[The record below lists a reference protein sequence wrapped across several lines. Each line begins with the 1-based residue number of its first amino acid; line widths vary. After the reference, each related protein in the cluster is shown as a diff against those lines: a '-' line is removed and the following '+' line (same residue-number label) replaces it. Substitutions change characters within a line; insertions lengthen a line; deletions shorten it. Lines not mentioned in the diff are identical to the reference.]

1 MVWARG
7 HKRDWDF
14 FASESEDQAWRYES
28 VLEMYRRIEDW
39 HGAPDPTYRGMGGP
53 IFVQPKPDSQP
64 IGSALLDG
72 IAATG
77 IPLFEHPN
85 GRMME
90 GDGGGARTDL
100 RMRGGR
106 RQSVFRSYVFPYI
119 DRPNLTV
126 LSHALVTRL
135 TFSGRRAT
143 GVEFSHGGA
152 RHRIAAAREVI
163 LSLGAMHTP
172 KVLMPS
178 GVGDERELRRVGI
191 PLVEH
196 LPGVGRG
203 LQDHPLC
210 ACVWEYR
217 EPLPPAFIP
226 EVTVF
231 WKSTSGIS
239 GPDMHVLHGVPF
251 ASPENAARFGM
262 PASGW
267 ALFGV
272 VAQPKSRGRI
282 RLTGPEPS
290 DPLQIEAN
298 HLADPA
304 DFAVARACVELSREI
319 GNSVPL
325 RPFVKREVMPG
336 PLDKASLGCFVRDG
350 VSTYWHVT
358 STAKM
363 GRDAMSVVGGDLKVY
378 GIDNLRIADASI
390 MPRLTTGNTM
400 APCVIIGERAA
411 ALIRDEHQIA
421 LTGSAAHVNRDV

>member
-1 MVWARG
+1 MSWSLG

-14 FASESEDQAWRYES
+14 FASDSGDRGWGYES
-28 VLEMYRRIEDW
+28 VLETYRRIEDW
-39 HGAPDPTYRGMGGP
+39 HGPPDPAYRGTGGP
-53 IFVQPKPDSQP
+53 PFVQPKPDPQP
-64 IGSALLDG
+64 IGSALLEG
-72 IAATG
+72 IGAAG
-77 IPLFEHPN
+77 IPLFENPN

-90 GDGGGARTDL
+90 ADGGGARTDV
-100 RMRGGR
+100 RIRDGR
-106 RQSVFRSYVFPYI
+106 RQSVFRSYVFPCT

-126 LSHALVTRL
+126 RSRTLVTRL

-143 GVEFSHGGA
+143 GVEVTHDGTL
-152 RHRIAAAREVI
+152 HRIAAAREVI
-163 LSLGAMHTP
+163 LSLGTMHTP
-172 KVLMPS
+172 KVLMQS
-178 GVGDERELRRVGI
+178 GVGDERELRRFGI
-191 PLVEH
+191 PVVQH

-217 EPLPPAFIP
+217 DTLPPSFIP

-231 WKSTSGIS
+231 RTSTSGIG
-239 GPDMHVLHGVPF
+239 GPDMHILHGVPF
-251 ASPENAARFGM
+251 ATPENVARFGM

-272 VAQPKSRGRI
+272 VIRPQSRGRL
-282 RLTGPEPS
+282 RLTGSEPS
-290 DPLQIEAN
+290 APLQIEAN
-298 HLADPA
+298 HLSDP
-304 DFAVARACVELSREI
+304 DDLAVATACVELSREI
-319 GNSVPL
+319 GNSVAL

-336 PLDKASLGCFVRDG
+336 NLDKPRLERFVRDG
-350 VSTYWHVT
+350 VSTYWHLT

-363 GRDAMSVVGGDLKVY
+363 GRDAMSVVDGDLKVY

-390 MPRLTTGNTM
+390 MPRVTTGNTM

-421 LTGSAAHVNRDV
+421 LTALRHK